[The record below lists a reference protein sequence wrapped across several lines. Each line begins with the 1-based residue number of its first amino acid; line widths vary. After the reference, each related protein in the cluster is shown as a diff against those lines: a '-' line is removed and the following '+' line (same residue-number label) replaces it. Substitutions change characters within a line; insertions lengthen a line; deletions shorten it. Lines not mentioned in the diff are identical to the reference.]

1 MSEGGDIDQQ
11 QEVERDELILHFDLT
26 KKMEELAKDG
36 SDEQMIEAGKLLAK
50 EILRNTKDNKNKLL
64 KTVQ

>member
-1 MSEGGDIDQQ
+1 
-11 QEVERDELILHFDLT
+11 
-26 KKMEELAKDG
+26 MEELAKDG